1 MVKTMTSATNTN
13 TTSSGSAHLDN
24 ATLRERILTSGA
36 GNARGSLTKVAS
48 QYRDF
53 IHQVMRTRS
62 DAANDDDTNN
72 NKLSTAADNLKTE
85 LLLHDLEVR
94 KLILSSKAYT
104 GNSSTYNSTLQQ
116 MQSSLSTIQN
126 DIESLT
132 TTLLQ
137 QRQIHSK
144 RREYNALAKISNE
157 KHPPIH
163 KTQCELDKVTEQIEQ
178 VQSEVEVAT
187 AKLHLREK
195 QLRTLMSCLGDLKA
209 SLNEEEMMKQ
219 VTVVRSGGDN
229 DEKKKSGE
237 KMEGEIVA
245 AAGGGGGGGGTK
257 RKRDDADAS

>member
-1 MVKTMTSATNTN
+1 MTSATNNTN
-13 TTSSGSAHLDN
+13 TTSSGSAQLDN

-36 GNARGSLTKVAS
+36 GNARGSLTKVAL

-62 DAANDDDTNN
+62 EAANDDDDDTNN
-72 NKLSTAADNLKTE
+72 NLSMAADNLKTE

-94 KLILSSKAYT
+94 KLILSSQAYT
-104 GNSSTYNSTLQQ
+104 GNSSTYNSTLKN
-116 MQSSLSTIQN
+116 MQGSLSTIQN

-132 TTLLQ
+132 KTLLQ

-144 RREYNALAKISNE
+144 RKEYNALAKISNE

-163 KTQCELDKVTEQIEQ
+163 QTQCELDKVTEQIEQ

-209 SLNEEEMMKQ
+209 SLNEEEFMKRE
-219 VTVVRSGGDN
+219 TVVVGSDGDN
-229 DEKKKSGE
+229 DEKKRSGE
-237 KMEGEIVA
+237 KMEGET
-245 AAGGGGGGGGTK
+245 AAGSGGGGGGTK

>member
-1 MVKTMTSATNTN
+1 MTSATITN
-13 TTSSGSAHLDN
+13 TTSSGSAQLDN

-72 NKLSTAADNLKTE
+72 NNLSTAADNLKTE

-94 KLILSSKAYT
+94 KLILSSQAYA
-104 GNSSTYNSTLQQ
+104 GNSSTYNSTLKN

-126 DIESLT
+126 DIESLA

-144 RREYNALAKISNE
+144 RKEYNALAKISNE

-163 KTQCELDKVTEQIEQ
+163 KTRCELDKVTEQIEQ

-209 SLNEEEMMKQ
+209 SLNEEELVKRE
-219 VTVVRSGGDN
+219 TVVGSGGDN
-229 DEKKKSGE
+229 DEKKKSDE
-237 KMEGEIVA
+237 KMEGEIA
-245 AAGGGGGGGGTK
+245 AAGRGVGGGGTK
-257 RKRDDADAS
+257 RKRDDTS

>member
-1 MVKTMTSATNTN
+1 MTSATNTN
-13 TTSSGSAHLDN
+13 TTSSDSAQLDN

-62 DAANDDDTNN
+62 DAADNDDTNN
-72 NKLSTAADNLKTE
+72 NNLSTAADNLKTE
-85 LLLHDLEVR
+85 LLLHDLEAR
-94 KLILSSKAYT
+94 KLILSSQAYA
-104 GNSSTYNSTLQQ
+104 GNSSTYNSTLTN
-116 MQSSLSTIQN
+116 MQGTLSTIQN

-132 TTLLQ
+132 VTLLQ

-144 RREYNALAKISNE
+144 RKEYNALAKISNE

-163 KTQCELDKVTEQIEQ
+163 KTQCELDKITEQIEQ

-187 AKLHLREK
+187 AKLHIREK

-209 SLNEEEMMKQ
+209 SLNEEELMKREI
-219 VTVVRSGGDN
+219 VVGSGGDN
-229 DEKKKSGE
+229 DEKKKSIE
-237 KMEGEIVA
+237 KMEGEI
-245 AAGGGGGGGGTK
+245 AAGSGGGGGGTK
-257 RKRDDADAS
+257 RKRDDTE